1 MGHLQPKCP
10 KQGSDCKSSAKGN
23 PLLPCPLLTEILAF
37 PTSPSPTPT
46 HHAKLCLGKRS
57 LGAQPKSLVV
67 FSHASCFW
75 LEAIKPMEVPQLAS
89 PHPKAPAVRAA
100 PQGIPAG
107 SPGKPELRAAHPAAA
122 LPGAGSAGSEQS
134 LIKTKEARKGML
146 LLGNNT
152 S

>member
-1 MGHLQPKCP
+1 
-10 KQGSDCKSSAKGN
+10 
-23 PLLPCPLLTEILAF
+23 
-37 PTSPSPTPT
+37 
-46 HHAKLCLGKRS
+46 
-57 LGAQPKSLVV
+57 
-67 FSHASCFW
+67 
-75 LEAIKPMEVPQLAS
+75 MEVPQSAG
-89 PHPKAPAVRAA
+89 PHPKAAAVRAA

-134 LIKTKEARKGML
+134 LIKTKEARKGVL